1 MTPQPP
7 GLFVI
12 AGMPRSG
19 TTSLY
24 HVLGS
29 HPGIFQPYRKEIG
42 YFLFNFARG
51 PEWHRRVYRD
61 RPAGA
66 VGLDVT
72 PEYFFSAEAAERIAE
87 VSGARA
93 AIGVRDP
100 AEVASSLY
108 AEYSRRRFGMPPFST
123 FLRGFEYRRNGT
135 RIHFAIDAG
144 DISRMLGVWRRAL
157 GDRLLL
163 YDYRLLRRDPLR
175 VLTAFERFLDL
186 PAGFRADTFRNLWL
200 NAGTRRNSRTLDYLL
215 GREAFIAAIERTV
228 PRAALTR
235 WARRFYELSATPS
248 PPPASE
254 PLDEALARPALQA
267 DRAVVSALFARAP
280 MVLGS
285 GAPFDVRDEADLDHL
300 RQARQ

>member
-1 MTPQPP
+1 MTRPAR
-7 GLFVI
+7 LFVI
-12 AGMPRSG
+12 AGMPRTG

-29 HPGIFQPYRKEIG
+29 HPAIFQPYRKEVG

-61 RPAGA
+61 CPQEA

-72 PEYFFSAEAAERIAE
+72 PEYFFSGEAAERIAATP
-87 VSGARA
+87 GARA

-108 AEYSRRRFGMPPFST
+108 DEYSRRRFGMPPFGE
-123 FLRGFEYRRNGT
+123 FVRGFEYRRNGT
-135 RIHFAIDAG
+135 RIGFALDAG
-144 DISRMLGVWRRAL
+144 DITRMLDAWRRAL

-163 YDYRLLRRDPLR
+163 YDYRLLRREPLR

-186 PAGFRADTFRNLWL
+186 PAAFRAETFQNLWL
-200 NAGTRRNSRTLDYLL
+200 NAGARRNSRTLDYLL
-215 GREAFIAAIERTV
+215 GRETFIAAIERTV

-248 PPPASE
+248 PPPATE

-267 DRAVVSALFARAP
+267 DRAAVSALFARAP
-280 MVLGS
+280 IVLGS
-285 GAPFDVRDEADLDHL
+285 GAPFDAV
-300 RQARQ
+300 